1 MAYKEANMVP
11 VQTPIE
17 KWTGRIKEVTLGAG
31 GRKTVVVG
39 GSNTL
44 PFIKF
49 EGSTPLRPVVA
60 IEVQDVEPRDLSSHL
75 VKVWGDGIKNPAEW
89 AKKAAEYGADL
100 IYLRLTSAHPEE
112 GDTGPDAARKVV
124 GDVLSATDLPL
135 VVVGPGVAE
144 KDNEV
149 LVAASDVAKG
159 QRIALGN
166 CEEKNHKTIAATCIA
181 DGHVAIAKS
190 PIEINLAKQLNIL
203 LSDTGVSTDSILI
216 DPTTGALGYG
226 LEYSYSVME
235 RLRLAAL
242 MGDGMTSMP
251 MICTVGEESWR
262 QKESK
267 ATTDVPETWGDPLER
282 SLVWEEVTAIGL
294 LTAGADI
301 VTLRHPQTVE
311 RVKAAIDKLCD

>member
-1 MAYKEANMVP
+1 MVP
-11 VQTPIE
+11 VQAPTE
-17 KWTGRIKEVTLGAG
+17 KWTGKIKEVTLGAG

-39 GSNTL
+39 GSSTL

-75 VKVWGDGIKNPAEW
+75 VKVWGDGLKNPAEW

-190 PIEINLAKQLNIL
+190 PIEIKLAKQLNIL
-203 LSDTGVSTDSILI
+203 LTDTGVSPDSILI